1 MRVSRIVLVAAML
14 SPAAASANP
23 GPKAPPQKAHAPVAP
38 TSHPVTTV
46 PTTHGNP
53 HMTAPT
59 AHGGA
64 KAATTHGSS
73 ATTYGRS
80 AKTTAPAPSA
90 SGSNTRSST
99 TAATSPAS
107 TTSTTTATTTTLNPI
122 AQKISSN
129 RGLQP
134 KVSALLPTGMT
145 LNQASLGF
153 KNQGQFLAALHVSR
167 NLGIPFADLKTAMT
181 GVRPA
186 TTGTTGGT
194 TAGTTGGTT
203 TGTTTSPTTLS
214 LGQAIHKL
222 RPSADT
228 VTATTTA
235 EHQAS
240 AELSAS
246 PTTASTATTST
257 TTTTS
262 KKKHGK

>member
-1 MRVSRIVLVAAML
+1 
-14 SPAAASANP
+14 
-23 GPKAPPQKAHAPVAP
+23 
-38 TSHPVTTV
+38 
-46 PTTHGNP
+46 
-53 HMTAPT
+53 
-59 AHGGA
+59 
-64 KAATTHGSS
+64 
-73 ATTYGRS
+73 
-80 AKTTAPAPSA
+80 
-90 SGSNTRSST
+90 
-99 TAATSPAS
+99 
-107 TTSTTTATTTTLNPI
+107 
-122 AQKISSN
+122 
-129 RGLQP
+129 
-134 KVSALLPTGMT
+134 MT

-186 TTGTTGGT
+186 TTGTTSGT

-203 TGTTTSPTTLS
+203 AGATASPTPLS

-228 VTATTTA
+228 VTATATA

-240 AELSAS
+240 AELSLTG
-246 PTTASTATTST
+246 PTPSAAAAPT

>member
-14 SPAAASANP
+14 SVAAASANA

-38 TSHPVTTV
+38 TSHPVTSA

-53 HMTAPT
+53 HTSAPT
-59 AHGGA
+59 DHGGA
-64 KAATTHGSS
+64 KAATLHGS
-73 ATTYGRS
+73 S
-80 AKTTAPAPSA
+80 AKTTAPASSA
-90 SGSNTRSST
+90 SGSTKR
-99 TAATSPAS
+99 TSPTAGTSAAS
-107 TTSTTTATTTTLNPI
+107 TTSTRTTATTTTATTTTLNPI

-134 KVSALLPTGMT
+134 KVRALLPAGMT

-186 TTGTTGGT
+186 TTGTTSGA
-194 TAGTTGGTT
+194 TA
-203 TGTTTSPTTLS
+203 SPTPLS

-228 VTATTTA
+228 VTATSTA

-240 AELSAS
+240 AELSITG
-246 PTTASTATTST
+246 PTPSAAAAPT

>member
-14 SPAAASANP
+14 SVAAASANA

-38 TSHPVTTV
+38 TSHPVTSA

-53 HMTAPT
+53 HTSAPT
-59 AHGGA
+59 DHGGA
-64 KAATTHGSS
+64 KAATLHGS
-73 ATTYGRS
+73 S
-80 AKTTAPAPSA
+80 AKTTAPASSA
-90 SGSNTRSST
+90 SGSTKR
-99 TAATSPAS
+99 TSPTAGTSAAS
-107 TTSTTTATTTTLNPI
+107 TTSTRTTATTTTATTTTLNPI

-134 KVSALLPTGMT
+134 KVRALLPAGMT

-186 TTGTTGGT
+186 TTGTTSGT

-203 TGTTTSPTTLS
+203 AGTTASPTPLS

-228 VTATTTA
+228 VTATSTA

-240 AELSAS
+240 AELSLTG
-246 PTTASTATTST
+246 PTPSAAAAPT